1 MNRKVVSEDVL
12 FCLFARF
19 VLRTLNIS
27 FCGLHIAK
35 SSALAVM
42 AIAGSKSFFSGKDK
56 SQFSIPPNIF
66 RRI

>member
-27 FCGLHIAK
+27 FCGLQRISQPEELWNDGDTQSK
-35 SSALAVM
+35 KRCSVSYSS
-42 AIAGSKSFFSGKDK
+42 SG
-56 SQFSIPPNIF
+56 
-66 RRI
+66 